1 MRAARWIGSLVA
13 VAALAA
19 TGGCGSDDAPDE
31 PSDTTGVGLA
41 NPASEFCVEQG
52 GEVEIVDGDD
62 GEAGVC
68 VLPDGTRV
76 DEWEYFRDNSPAAD
90 SVP

>member
-1 MRAARWIGSLVA
+1 MTSRPRRVALAITAGVFA
-13 VAALAA
+13 VA
-19 TGGCGSDDAPDE
+19 GCGSDDTPEAPD
-31 PSDTTGVGLA
+31 DTVTELA
-41 NPASEFCVEQG
+41 NPASEFCIEQG

-76 DEWEYFRDNSPAAD
+76 DEWEYFRENSPDAG